1 MTRAAD
7 EGLLTSPILLVCPPD
22 GTGLETLPGAVLVY
36 HDSQP
41 EHDRFARLT
50 EMRDEIAGPAGC
62 VVVSLPRTRLAARDL
77 VARAAELN
85 VPLLIDGQ
93 KTDGIDSM
101 LKAARARGT
110 VGSVISKAHG
120 KLFVVEGGDFADW
133 RAALQENSDGFLT
146 PPGGFSAD
154 GIDPGSRL
162 LIDALPP
169 LKGRVADLGAGWGA
183 LSVAILGSEAVT
195 ACDLV
200 EADRPSLDCARR
212 NVVDSRARFH
222 WADAT
227 AWAPEDSV
235 DHVVTNPPFHKGRA
249 GDPGIGRAF
258 LTTAAR
264 ILAPRGV
271 LWMVANR
278 HLPYESHLETLFGE
292 VAELS
297 GSSAF
302 KLFRAARP
310 RRPR

>member
-1 MTRAAD
+1 MD
-7 EGLLTSPILLVCPPD
+7 EGLLTPPVLLVCPPE
-22 GTGLETLPGAVLVY
+22 GTELASLPGPVAVY
-36 HDSQP
+36 HETQP
-41 EHDRFARLT
+41 EHDRFSRLT

-62 VVVSLPRTRLAARDL
+62 VVVSLPRARMAARDL
-77 VARAAELN
+77 VARAAELG
-85 VPLLIDGQ
+85 VPVLIDGQ
-93 KTDGIDSM
+93 KTDGIDAM

-110 VGSVISKAHG
+110 VQSVISKAHG
-120 KLFVVEGGDFADW
+120 KLFIVEGGDFADW
-133 RAALQENSDGFLT
+133 RAAPQENADGFLT

-169 LKGRVADLGAGWGA
+169 LKGHVVDLGAGSGV
-183 LSVAILGSEAVT
+183 LSAAILGSEAVT
-195 ACDLV
+195 TCDLV
-200 EADRPSLDCARR
+200 EADRPSLDCARH
-212 NVVDSRARFH
+212 NMTDPRARFH

-227 AWAPEDSV
+227 AWAPGGSA
-235 DHVVTNPPFHKGRA
+235 DHVVTNPPFHKGRS

-278 HLPYESHLETLFGE
+278 HLPYESHLEALFGE
-292 VAELS
+292 VAEIS
-297 GSSAF
+297 GSPAF

>member
-1 MTRAAD
+1 MA
-7 EGLLTSPILLVCPPD
+7 
-22 GTGLETLPGAVLVY
+22 VY
-36 HDSQP
+36 HETQP
-41 EHDRFARLT
+41 EHGRFARLT

-62 VVVSLPRTRLAARDL
+62 VVVSLPRAREAARDL
-77 VARAAELN
+77 VARAAELG
-85 VPLLIDGQ
+85 VPVLVDGQ

-101 LKAARARGT
+101 LKAARARGS
-110 VGSVISKAHG
+110 VGAVISKAHG
-120 KLFVVEGGDFADW
+120 KLFMVENGDFADW
-133 RAALQENSDGFLT
+133 RAAPQENADGFLT

-154 GIDPGSRL
+154 GIDLGSRL
-162 LIDALPP
+162 LIEALPS
-169 LKGRVADLGAGWGA
+169 LSGHVVDLGAGWGA
-183 LSVAILGSEAVT
+183 LSSAILGSEAVT

-212 NVVDSRARFH
+212 NVIDPRARFH

-227 AWAPEDSV
+227 AWAPDGAA

-264 ILAPRGV
+264 ILAPRGA

-292 VAELS
+292 VTELP